1 MKDPATVSMMEV
13 ERVEIRE
20 AREPFEIVNEQ
31 SAALVIDH
39 SRFTELL
46 ESAVHVDAGEAES
59 IGQHFLRK
67 RHFAAVAVDEP
78 G

>member
-31 SAALVIDH
+31 STALVIDH
-39 SRFTELL
+39 SRFTQLL
-46 ESAVHVDAGEAES
+46 ESTIHVDARQAKS
-59 IGQHFLRK
+59 IGQHFLRE
-67 RHFAAVAVDEP
+67 RHFAAVAVD
-78 G
+78 